1 MHVERIAMYVLIFM
15 FGFNIRVSKHILPT
29 ITHISV
35 VTLASVLI
43 KAGCLTDFRYTV
55 LNQKRL

>member
-1 MHVERIAMYVLIFM
+1 MYVLIFM
-15 FGFNIRVSKHILPT
+15 FGFDIRVSTHILPT

-43 KAGCLTDFRYTV
+43 KTGCLTDFRYTV